1 MLMHL
6 RTVAIGLLL
15 LAGFAGALAGE
26 RGFFGLS
33 LAVELEVST
42 ANPTLR
48 EVKVVKVLTASP
60 AAEAGIQ
67 RGDLIVEVEGRP
79 IAGASAVEMQ
89 AMQRDVG
96 QPLRLSVQRGKAA
109 PFPVTLIAVVARP
122 E

>member
-1 MLMHL
+1 MHL

-15 LAGFAGALAGE
+15 LAGFASGAFAGE
-26 RGFFGLS
+26 RGFVGLS

-67 RGDLIVEVEGRP
+67 RGDLIVEVEGHP
-79 IAGASAVEMQ
+79 IAGASALELQ
-89 AMQRDVG
+89 AMMQRDVG
-96 QPLRLSVQRGKAA
+96 QPLRLSIQRGKAA
-109 PFPVTLIAVVARP
+109 PFPVTLIAVVGRA